1 MPLRECVA
9 LGQTVTLR
17 ALLRDDC
24 GELIAPDPGTVG
36 CYIYPADVSS
46 ETIEAEVDAGT
57 YASAID
63 DVSGTVSEI
72 SSGFYE
78 ASHAVPATSDTGTYA
93 DVWVAEVNGVRIWV
107 RLTFLVVSIGRIVEQ
122 RVGKNTLIVVLLDPT
137 IAGVSG
143 DTLREEVQMTFSTE
157 YDPYYS
163 SPDLLRLECGA
174 WIESIPDDTISL
186 MIHWSS
192 LEAQSIARGPLG
204 NMFEMAKTK
213 FVTFDAALRLL
224 MLPASVGGKRKTLGD
239 LMISNDSSA
248 ASMIQELKDARDE
261 WWRVVNAKGSIV
273 PGQSFAPEV
282 AVKGKYDPDRRR
294 VGRLWWSPAD
304 YFYAQPAGNTRLR
317 MSGQRKYR
325 TGHLSKYPRT
335 AFKKHTD
342 E

>member
-1 MPLRECVA
+1 MPLRDCVA

-24 GELIAPDPGTVG
+24 GDLITPDSGTVK
-36 CYIYPADVSS
+36 CFIYPSDVSS
-46 ETIEAEVDAGT
+46 ETIQTEVESST
-57 YASAID
+57 FASAIS
-63 DVSGTVSEI
+63 DVSSTVSEI

-78 ASHAVPATSDTGTYA
+78 ASYAVPATADTGTYA
-93 DVWVAEVNGVRIWV
+93 DVWVAEVSGVQIWV
-107 RLTFLVVSIGRIVEQ
+107 RLTFLVMSIGRIVEQ
-122 RVGKNTLIVVLLDPT
+122 KINKNTLIVVLLDPT

-143 DTLREEVQMTFSTE
+143 DTLREEIQMTFSTE

-192 LEAQSIARGPLG
+192 LEAQAVAYGPLG

-213 FVTFDAALRLL
+213 FVTFDAAVRLL

-239 LMISNDSSA
+239 LMISNDASA
-248 ASMIQELKDARDE
+248 SSMIKELKDARDE

-273 PGQSFAPEV
+273 PGQGFAPEV

-294 VGRLWWSPAD
+294 VGRLWWNPAD

-317 MSGQRKYR
+317 GAGQRKYK
-325 TGHLSKYPRT
+325 TGHLSRYPRG
-335 AFKKHTD
+335 ASKKHTD

>member
-1 MPLRECVA
+1 MPLRDCVA

-24 GELIAPDPGTVG
+24 GDLITPDSGTVK
-36 CYIYPADVSS
+36 CFIYPSDVSS
-46 ETIEAEVDAGT
+46 ETIQTEVESST
-57 YASAID
+57 FASAIS
-63 DVSGTVSEI
+63 DVSSTVSEI

-78 ASHAVPATSDTGTYA
+78 ASYAVPATADTGTYA
-93 DVWVAEVNGVRIWV
+93 DVWVAEVNGVQIWV
-107 RLTFLVVSIGRIVEQ
+107 RLTFLVMSIGRIVEQ
-122 RVGKNTLIVVLLDPT
+122 KINKNTLIVVLLDPT

-143 DTLREEVQMTFSTE
+143 DTLREEIQMTFSTE

-192 LEAQSIARGPLG
+192 LEAQAVAYGPLG

-213 FVTFDAALRLL
+213 FVTFDAAVRLL

-239 LMISNDSSA
+239 LMISNDASTS
-248 ASMIQELKDARDE
+248 SMIKELKDARDE

-273 PGQSFAPEV
+273 PGQGFAPEV

-294 VGRLWWSPAD
+294 VGRLWWNPAD

-317 MSGQRKYR
+317 GAGQRKYK
-325 TGHLSKYPRT
+325 TGHLSRYPRG
-335 AFKKHTD
+335 ASKKHTD